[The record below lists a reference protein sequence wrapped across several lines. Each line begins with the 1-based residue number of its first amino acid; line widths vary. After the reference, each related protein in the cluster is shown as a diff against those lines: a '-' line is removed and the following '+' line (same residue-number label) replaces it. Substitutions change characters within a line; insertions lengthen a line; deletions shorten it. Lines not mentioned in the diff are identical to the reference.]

1 LGDDFGYLTISQNFP
16 SPKYNLLRDMGD
28 PIRTI
33 RPIWMFPE
41 MRVLPN
47 HPFIDGIFDER
58 NHPAMGYLC
67 FWKPPYLYNQHI
79 DALSK
84 KTQVHTMLIPDFLG
98 WLFILVIV
106 QEVTPTKTSQKTSE
120 KKHSRHFQTHSE
132 GLLMPSGTWFTHIF
146 PVFSPILCA
155 PTLAGLGT
163 IGHQCATAATSVDGD
178 DLSLVSSRAGDDQW

>member
-1 LGDDFGYLTISQNFP
+1 MW
-16 SPKYNLLRDMGD
+16 NLLRDKGD

-33 RPIWMFPE
+33 KPIWMFPE
-41 MRVLPN
+41 MGVLPN
-47 HPFIDGIFDER
+47 HPFIDGIFHAI
-58 NHPAMGYLC
+58 NHPAMGYLY

-106 QEVTPTKTSQKTSE
+106 QEVTPTKTSLPNNIRQ

-132 GLLMPSGTWFTHIF
+132 GLLMPSGT
-146 PVFSPILCA
+146 
-155 PTLAGLGT
+155 
-163 IGHQCATAATSVDGD
+163 
-178 DLSLVSSRAGDDQW
+178 